1 MITESDVLKFQ
12 RLYERETGEALSP
25 EESLE
30 CTESLVEMI
39 RLIYKPLKKD
49 DLPRVREEKSTL

>member
-12 RLYERETGEALSP
+12 RLYEKETGETLSL
-25 EESLE
+25 EESLT

-39 RLIYKPLKKD
+39 RSIYKPIKKD
-49 DLPRVREEKSTL
+49 DLPRVREEKSAL